1 MNRGENIHKSI
12 PGNCGSFWAAVIG
25 AGAAAPTVPANGTF
39 TPTTATFPVSAN
51 GVSKVAA
58 EVPTRSGTGVY
69 VLTLSHLVPLIMFA
83 TGVVVAAGGAPTTAL
98 AAEVTSINASARQ
111 VTVKVFTP
119 AGVATD
125 LGTSDMLLLKC
136 DYHNSN
142 A

>member
-12 PGNCGSFWAAVIG
+12 PANCGSFWVAALG
-25 AGAAAPTVPANGTF
+25 AGAAAPTVPSNGSF
-39 TPTTATFPVSAN
+39 TPTTSTYPLNIN
-51 GVSKVAA
+51 GIDKTTAGA
-58 EVPTRSGTGVY
+58 PTRSGTGVY
-69 VLTLSHLVPLIMFA
+69 VVTVAHLLPTIQFA
-83 TGVVVAAGGAPTTAL
+83 TAVVVAAGNSPTSAL
-98 AAEVTSINASARQ
+98 AAEVTKIDTANRQ

>member
-1 MNRGENIHKSI
+1 
-12 PGNCGSFWAAVIG
+12 
-25 AGAAAPTVPANGTF
+25 VPANGTF
-39 TPTTATFPVSAN
+39 TPTTATFPVNAN
-51 GVSKVAA
+51 GISKVAA